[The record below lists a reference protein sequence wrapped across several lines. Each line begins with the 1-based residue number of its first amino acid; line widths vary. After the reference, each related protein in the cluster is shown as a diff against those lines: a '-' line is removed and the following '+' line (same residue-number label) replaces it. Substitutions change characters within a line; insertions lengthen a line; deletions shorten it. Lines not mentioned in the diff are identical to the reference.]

1 MKQVEPGPSPL
12 RVLLRAATARDA
24 EMASAVLARAGIV
37 TDNCPNLR
45 EVIAQMRQGAGAL
58 LIAEEALAEPNAG
71 ELVQALSAQPAWSDL
86 PLLVL
91 ARQGANSRGVID
103 VMDLP
108 ANVTVLERPMRVAS
122 LVSVVRSALRA
133 RQRQYQLRTL
143 LDGLRETDQRKT
155 EFLATLAH
163 ELRNPMAPL
172 STALS
177 ILQRMKPDPT
187 EAQRYYELMDRQ
199 VKHMVHLVDD
209 LMEISRVTRA
219 QINLQQ
225 APVVIRDAITEAIE
239 LSRPLMDAPGHRLI
253 VACDDPTLVVNGD
266 RVRLVQVFSN
276 LLNNAAKYTFE
287 DGRVEIVARRM
298 GSQVQVMVRDNGV
311 GIPESMLESVFG
323 MFVQVNG
330 TARAA
335 QGGLGIGLTLVRN
348 LVKLHGG
355 TVSASSAGHGQGTT
369 VTVMLPL
376 MEPNPA
382 AEPADEAFPTPARI
396 QQDIMIVD
404 DNRDA
409 ADSLAAV
416 LRLMGATTR
425 VAYDGETALATAA
438 AITPTIAILDIGM
451 PRMDGYELARRLR
464 ADPRHKHLALVALT
478 GWGQASDRERIANA
492 GFDHH
497 LLKPVDIAELTS
509 TLVRLS
515 QPTAPPKARARG

>member
-1 MKQVEPGPSPL
+1 MKRLEPGPSPL
-12 RVLLRAATARDA
+12 RVLLRAVTAKDA
-24 EMASAVLARAGIV
+24 EMASAVLARAGILAETCLTV
-37 TDNCPNLR
+37 Q
-45 EVIAQMRQGAGAL
+45 EMIVQMRQGAGAL
-58 LIAEEALAEPNAG
+58 LVSEEALTEAHAR
-71 ELVQALSAQPAWSDL
+71 ELVQELSAQPAWSDL

-91 ARQGANSRGVID
+91 ARQGADSRGVVD

-143 LDGLRETDQRKT
+143 LEGLRETDQRKT

-177 ILQRMKPDPT
+177 ILQRMSPDP
-187 EAQRYYELMDRQ
+187 AQAQHYYELMERQ
-199 VKHMVHLVDD
+199 VKHMTHLVDD

-225 APVVIRDAITEAIE
+225 ESVAIRDAITEAVE
-239 LSRPLMDAPGHRLI
+239 LSRPLMDAPGHRLM
-253 VACDDPTLVVNGD
+253 VTCDDPSLVVKGD

-276 LLNNAAKYTFE
+276 LLNNAAKYTIK
-287 DGRVEIVARRM
+287 DGRIEILAHRV
-298 GSQVQVMVRDNGV
+298 GNDVQVVVRDNGV

-348 LVKLHGG
+348 LVQLHGG
-355 TVSASSAGHGQGTT
+355 TVSAFSNGNGKGTEVT
-369 VTVMLPL
+369 VTLPL
-376 MEPNPA
+376 MQDLPLP
-382 AEPADEAFPTPARI
+382 EAGVEHYPVAI
-396 QQDIMIVD
+396 ALHQNILVVD

-416 LRLMGATTR
+416 LKLMGATTS
-425 VAYDGETALATAA
+425 VAYDGESALETAATAR
-438 AITPTIAILDIGM
+438 PSIAILDIGM

-464 ADPRHKHLALVALT
+464 ENPKHEHLALVALT
-478 GWGQASDRERIANA
+478 GWGQASDRERISNA
-492 GFDHH
+492 GFDRH
-497 LLKPVDIAELTS
+497 LLKPVDIGELTR
-509 TLVRLS
+509 TLGKLAS
-515 QPTAPPKARARG
+515 QPAARKHRA